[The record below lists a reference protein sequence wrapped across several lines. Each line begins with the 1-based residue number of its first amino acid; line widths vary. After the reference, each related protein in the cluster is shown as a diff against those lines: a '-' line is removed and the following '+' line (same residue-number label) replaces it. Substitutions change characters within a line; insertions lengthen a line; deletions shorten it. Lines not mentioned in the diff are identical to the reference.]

1 MLSIGYLSNW
11 MSILEENVFLKW
23 VKEFYE
29 DEEIFYGEYFILK
42 DYQCG
47 KKFEKMF
54 EICFCIVLIL
64 NIYLIMI
71 CFYINLF
78 VKYLY

>member
-29 DEEIFYGEYFILK
+29 DKEIFYGEYIILK
-42 DYQCG
+42 DY
-47 KKFEKMF
+47 
-54 EICFCIVLIL
+54 
-64 NIYLIMI
+64 
-71 CFYINLF
+71 
-78 VKYLY
+78 